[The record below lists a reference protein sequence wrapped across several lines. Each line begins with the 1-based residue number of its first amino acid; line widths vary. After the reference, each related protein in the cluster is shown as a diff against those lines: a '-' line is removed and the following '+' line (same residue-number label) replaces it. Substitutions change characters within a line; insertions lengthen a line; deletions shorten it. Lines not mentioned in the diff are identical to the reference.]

1 MAAQHLTVFEAMLD
15 GDLGKVM
22 MILFNFLVKKS
33 IRFCGVGKC
42 AKNHQL

>member
-22 MILFNFLVKKS
+22 IDIFWRAGLHLHGF
-33 IRFCGVGKC
+33 G
-42 AKNHQL
+42 A